1 LRQQSNTNSSI
12 PDAGI
17 AIGQNREITDGSLR
31 ARRKES
37 EEKRAGEEKREE
49 KKRGSGLL
57 ILIIVKCWSHGTP
70 TAD

>member
-37 EEKRAGEEKREE
+37 EEKRAEE